1 MGRKQQSGVTNP
13 SAYENTAI
21 VAIHEWK
28 NPTLTWL
35 DSAMKIINTPIDF
48 AGELAMKV
56 PGVEFVIEKAFGGIL
71 GMLNEG
77 AAMTVRPKAI
87 FDEFQPPVSSL
98 EDIHAMDLEKA
109 DRAVGFL
116 AAKYKSVAL
125 VEGAAAGGLGTI
137 NPLAGAAAIAADVTA
152 LLSLNLRAVGE
163 YATYYGFD
171 ITRQEERLFA
181 LNVLGLASSPTD
193 ASKAV
198 AMAQLVKIAKEV
210 AQRKTWKELER
221 HVFVQIVQRIAK
233 ALSIR
238 LTKAKLAQVIPAA
251 GAAMGGGFNAYYT
264 SEVCDAAYFLYRER
278 FLARK
283 YGADIIEVT
292 VKPAAANDFGAG
304 YETEA

>member
-1 MGRKQQSGVTNP
+1 MSVINKP
-13 SAYENTAI
+13 
-21 VAIHEWK
+21 
-28 NPTLTWL
+28 L
-35 DSAMKIINTPIDF
+35 DYASD
-48 AGELAMKV
+48 LAMKV

-71 GMLNEG
+71 GLVNDVS
-77 AAMTVRPKAI
+77 AMTVRPQAI
-87 FDEFQPPVSSL
+87 FDEFQPPVTSL
-98 EDIHAMDLEKA
+98 EDIHGLDLEKV
-109 DRAVGFL
+109 DRSIGFL
-116 AAKYKSVAL
+116 AAKYKSIAL
-125 VEGAAAGGLGTI
+125 AEGAAAGGMSTV
-137 NPLAGAAAIAADVTA
+137 NPLAGAAAIAGDVTA
-152 LLSLNLRAVGE
+152 LLSLNLRAVGQ
-163 YATYYGFD
+163 YATNCVFD
-171 ITRQEERLFA
+171 ITKQEERLFA

-238 LTKAKLAQVIPAA
+238 LTKAKLAQLLPAA
-251 GAAMGGGFNAYYT
+251 GAAIGGGFNAYYT

-292 VKPAAANDFGAG
+292 VKPAADDDFGKG
-304 YETEA
+304 YEAE